1 MKFSCNVKNFL
12 GSHIL
17 KYHLCVTHFIL
28 VGLRIFSLSRAR
40 DKTKNIFLYKL
51 RQLGFNLL
59 TLVCH
64 FRYRRVL
71 GVDL

>member
-1 MKFSCNVKNFL
+1 MRIELQVFRFASERGIR
-12 GSHIL
+12 GSEVGL
-17 KYHLCVTHFIL
+17 L

-40 DKTKNIFLYKL
+40 EKTQNIFLYILK
-51 RQLGFNLL
+51 QLGFNLL

>member
-1 MKFSCNVKNFL
+1 MRIELQVFRFASERGIR
-12 GSHIL
+12 GSEVGL
-17 KYHLCVTHFIL
+17 L

-40 DKTKNIFLYKL
+40 DKTQNIFLYILK
-51 RQLGFNLL
+51 QLGFNLL

>member
-1 MKFSCNVKNFL
+1 MRIELQVFRFASERGIR
-12 GSHIL
+12 GSEVGL
-17 KYHLCVTHFIL
+17 L

-40 DKTKNIFLYKL
+40 VKTKNNFLYIL